1 MLVCC
6 VLPCGKKT
14 SVVCFDPTNQG
25 FPPLIPDPATQ
36 NYPEMQSPAHA
47 ACAHPKDEFQ
57 NFLSELKQPSMAATS
72 CTSTGGG
79 GGVMS
84 RPGNA
89 SFNKSPSSPL
99 LDISSTTS
107 DPPTNSLLM

>member
-1 MLVCC
+1 M
-6 VLPCGKKT
+6 
-14 SVVCFDPTNQG
+14 VCFDPTNQG
-25 FPPLIPDPATQ
+25 SPPLIPDPATQ

-47 ACAHPKDEFQ
+47 AYAHPKDEFQ
-57 NFLSELKQPSMAATS
+57 DFLSELKQLQGMLLPVLLPEE
-72 CTSTGGG
+72 G

-99 LDISSTTS
+99 FDISSTTS